1 MALKEEMLKHL
12 LECEENKYKKVYIL
26 AALKKLKHRNNRKLG
41 LIEKL
46 ILKKGTEE
54 DLVYKKWGN

>member
-26 AALKKLKHRNNRKLG
+26 ATLKKLKHRNNRKLG

-46 ILKKGTEE
+46 ILKNMEG
-54 DLVYKKWGN
+54 KW

>member
-1 MALKEEMLKHL
+1 MALKEEKLKRWL
-12 LECEENKYKKVYIL
+12 KNEDNKYKKVYIL

-46 ILKKGTEE
+46 ILKNMEG
-54 DLVYKKWGN
+54 KW